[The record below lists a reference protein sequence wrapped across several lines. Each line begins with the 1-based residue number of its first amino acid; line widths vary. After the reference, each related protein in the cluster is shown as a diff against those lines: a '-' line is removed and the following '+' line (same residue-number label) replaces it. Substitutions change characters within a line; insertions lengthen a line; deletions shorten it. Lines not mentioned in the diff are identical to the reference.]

1 MNESVDTGGA
11 GQPLRFP
18 AGVSSDTR
26 SWTQSEQADELP
38 AQTIRWLGVPWRP
51 AHKLSAARVSLS
63 AGRHQCIWPSTWD
76 GLVLGG
82 RGALG
87 TPDGTDTPLT
97 AGHAITWDGSAHGAL
112 EVVDRLDLLIVVPPE
127 HPGGSDRPETHPFS
141 SGTGTRYMLPNAVA
155 GGPSSEV
162 TWHRDGPE
170 GTGAFF
176 SGRWRSGAIV
186 YDKEFIAD
194 EFVLVEHG
202 SIQIWNAQLAPIT
215 FGEGDIAF
223 FPKGLFCRRQVSD
236 GFEQWFAGQ

>member
-1 MNESVDTGGA
+1 M
-11 GQPLRFP
+11 
-18 AGVSSDTR
+18 
-26 SWTQSEQADELP
+26 P

-112 EVVDRLDLLIVVPPE
+112 EVVERLDLLIVVPPE

-170 GTGAFF
+170 GTGHSSRAAGVVVPLCTTKNSSPMSSCSSSTGQF
-176 SGRWRSGAIV
+176 RSGTPNSRPSLSV
-186 YDKEFIAD
+186 KEI
-194 EFVLVEHG
+194 
-202 SIQIWNAQLAPIT
+202 SPSS
-215 FGEGDIAF
+215 
-223 FPKGLFCRRQVSD
+223 PKVCSVDVR
-236 GFEQWFAGQ
+236 